1 MAALLEN
8 LASHYDG
15 MASALRETE
24 LEKGEAF
31 SEEDMQGSSSG
42 ILVYIDIYFVHVL
55 AVMNRDTEELPVIM
69 AELEESVHAIEG
81 YQ

>member
-24 LEKGEAF
+24 LEKGEVF
-31 SEEDMQGSSSG
+31 SEEDMQGSLG
-42 ILVYIDIYFVHVL
+42 VMVYQFILIVRVL
-55 AVMNRDTEELPVIM
+55 
-69 AELEESVHAIEG
+69 
-81 YQ
+81 

>member
-24 LEKGEAF
+24 LEKGEVF
-31 SEEDMQGSSSG
+31 SEEDMQGS
-42 ILVYIDIYFVHVL
+42 L
-55 AVMNRDTEELPVIM
+55 TPV
-69 AELEESVHAIEG
+69 A
-81 YQ
+81 Y

>member
-31 SEEDMQGSSSG
+31 SEEDMQGSSGG
-42 ILVYIDIYFVHVL
+42 ILVYIDIYCACVL
-55 AVMNRDTEELPVIM
+55 AVMNRDTEELPAIM

>member
-24 LEKGEAF
+24 LEKGEVF
-31 SEEDMQGSSSG
+31 SEEDMQGWLG
-42 ILVYIDIYFVHVL
+42 AMVY
-55 AVMNRDTEELPVIM
+55 
-69 AELEESVHAIEG
+69 
-81 YQ
+81 